1 MTLCGDSRAAVH
13 LAPPCLR
20 GKYMTERIVPVNRV
34 DFLVTD
40 YKVRL
45 YPAVTIAAEAVKL
58 SATWTR
64 DDGDMSAV
72 FGAMEHQRAE
82 LERHAEQIS
91 FFGSEMVND
100 ALNALIGGAEEFT
113 GAIGKIYAGGQRIG
127 KTATGGV
134 LPADHRR
141 ALRRY
146 DERITAFVVAARE
159 DLGITSRW
167 RPVRRFSTEP
177 K

>member
-1 MTLCGDSRAAVH
+1 
-13 LAPPCLR
+13 
-20 GKYMTERIVPVNRV
+20 
-34 DFLVTD
+34 LVTD

-64 DDGDMSAV
+64 DNGDMSTVLSAI
-72 FGAMEHQRAE
+72 EQQRAD

-100 ALNALIGGAEEFT
+100 ALNALIGGADEFA
-113 GAIGKIYAGGQRIG
+113 GAIAKIYGGG
-127 KTATGGV
+127 KELAKGADATGV
-134 LPADHRR
+134 LPAEHRR
-141 ALRRY
+141 AVRRY

-167 RPVRRFSTEP
+167 RPVRRFSAEP